1 MNEEDVVQRNI
12 AVGTEFDTYVLGH
25 PELLARIPDG
35 AAVFV
40 LPADD
45 PELCAYNLRLAETS
59 RRTDD
64 EPDRP
69 IVFVHVDG
77 LAPAQTSRLV
87 NPRIEVVEPHV
98 PRTG

>member
-1 MNEEDVVQRNI
+1 MNEEELVRRSI
-12 AVGTEFDTYVLGH
+12 ELGIEFDKYVLEH
-25 PELLARIPDG
+25 PALLEHIPNG

-45 PELCAYNLRLAETS
+45 PELCEYALRLAETS

-64 EPDRP
+64 MPDRP

-77 LAPAQTSRLV
+77 LAPVQASRLM
-87 NPRIEVVEPHV
+87 NPRVEVVQPHA
-98 PRTG
+98 PHTR